1 MPPLE
6 NGTGPLKMASGEDG
20 VLMKGSTRRAETFRQ
35 DGESYKGRPLVSEK
49 VRASIEGAM
58 M

>member
-6 NGTGPLKMASGEDG
+6 NGTGPLKTGLWG
-20 VLMKGSTRRAETFRQ
+20 RRRLDEKFNPEAETFRQ